1 MKTLTFD
8 GRSPMQKQGMLSQL
22 VIPRPIAMVTTI
34 DPDGR
39 LNVAPFSYFMPVCGE
54 PPLIALTI
62 GTRREAEPERKDT
75 WRNIQDCDGEFVI
88 NVTTDAL
95 AEHIETAA
103 REYPYGTSELEITGW
118 QTMPSQ
124 MVRPPS
130 LQESPA
136 HMECVVREVLTRGDV
151 TMVASGVH
159 LVLAEVLCITADE
172 SILTDDDHVDPTKVR
187 AVGRMGFPW
196 FVQTGPESNFTQER
210 VAYADL

>member
-8 GRSPMQKQGMLSQL
+8 GRTPMQKQGMLSQL
-22 VIPRPIAMVTTI
+22 VIPRPIAMVTTV
-34 DPDGR
+34 DPAGV
-39 LNVAPFSYFMPVCGE
+39 LNVAPFSYYMPVCGE

-62 GTRREAEPERKDT
+62 GTRKEAESDMKDT
-75 WRNIQDCDGEFVI
+75 WRNLQDGDGEFVI

-103 REYPYGTSELEITGW
+103 REYPYGTSEADITGW
-118 QTMPSQ
+118 QVMPSQ

-130 LQESPA
+130 LTDSPA
-136 HMECVVREVLTRGDV
+136 HLECVVREVLTRGDV
-151 TMVASGVH
+151 GLVASGVH
-159 LVLAEVLCITADE
+159 IVLAEVLCITADE

-196 FVQTGPESNFTQER
+196 FIQAGPDANFLQER
-210 VAYADL
+210 IAYADL